1 MPGTSTRA
9 IVTGAIMGLAMGL
22 TASVSVN
29 AAEVTLR
36 LHSLL
41 PPVAAPHKFFLAPW
55 AKKIGEDSGG
65 RIQVDIYPSMQ
76 LGGKPPQLVDQ
87 VVDGRVDI
95 VWTLPGYTPGR
106 FPKTET
112 FELPGILDGTLAQSN
127 QALWEFYQKNL
138 QEEYKDFH
146 VLLLHT
152 HAGQAFHT
160 NKPIRKAEDLKG
172 LSIRAPS
179 ATGTLWL
186 LAAGANPV
194 QAPVPAIPQLL
205 SKNVVDGVMIPFEI
219 VPAFK
224 VHELTK
230 YHTSLPNDGRIH
242 TAVFLFAMNKDSYN
256 NLPDDLKKVIDAN
269 SGANLS
275 VQAGNT
281 WTEIEKPGQK
291 MSRDRGNE
299 FIEFSAAEAVKIEAI
314 SERAVA
320 KWIASTKGEFD
331 GAALVA
337 EARALIAKY
346 AK

>member
-1 MPGTSTRA
+1 MFGTSTRA
-9 IVTGAIMGLAMGL
+9 IVGGAILGLLVGFGGG
-22 TASVSVN
+22 VSVN
-29 AAEVTLR
+29 AAEVTLK

-55 AKKIGEDSGG
+55 TKKVGEESGG

-76 LGGKPPQLVDQ
+76 LGGTPPQLVDQ
-87 VVDGRVDI
+87 VIDGRVDI
-95 VWTLPGYTPGR
+95 VWTLPSYTPGR

-112 FELPGILDGTLAQSN
+112 FELPGILARKPAQTN
-127 QALWEFYQKNL
+127 QALWEFYRKNL
-138 QEEYKDFH
+138 QDEYKDFH

-160 NKPIRKAEDLKG
+160 NKPIRMADDLKG
-172 LSIRAPS
+172 MSIRAPGN
-179 ATGTLWL
+179 TGTLWL
-186 LAAGANPV
+186 EAAGANPV

-242 TAVFLFAMNKDSYN
+242 TAVFLFAMNKDTYN
-256 NLPDDLKKVIDAN
+256 NLPDDLKQVIDAN

-281 WTEIEKPGQK
+281 WAEIEKPGQK

-299 FIEFSAAEAVKIEAI
+299 FIELSAAEAAKIMAI
-314 SERAVA
+314 NERAVA
-320 KWIASTKGEFD
+320 KWIEGTQGKFD
-331 GAALVA
+331 GAALVK
-337 EARALIAKY
+337 EARALVAKY
-346 AK
+346 AE